1 MYLKRITKT
10 YSNMRGITFSK
21 ILVIVAI
28 FTISNKLYSQDDTYD
43 KLSGQ
48 QNIIPTAIPF
58 LGISPDSRA
67 AGMGDAGA
75 ATTPDLNSQAYNPAK
90 YAFLDADLAVAASV
104 TPWLPDLVDDIN
116 LYYLAGFYRIDK
128 MQTISTSLR
137 YFSLGTITFR
147 ESLED
152 AGYPVKPNEF
162 AIDAAYSRLLSDK
175 ISGSVAFRYIRS
187 DLSGGKSDDMQAG
200 NSFAADVS
208 FFYNNPKIK
217 LGRQKSNLALGVN
230 ISNIGNKISYDGGNT
245 KQFIPTNLRLGG
257 ALSTDIDKYNSIM
270 FTLDFNKLL
279 VPTPNIVDSSTTF
292 IEAYGN
298 ASTITGMINS
308 FTDAPGGFE
317 EELNEIKISAGLE
330 YWYNKQFAIRGGY
343 FHEHETKGNRKYMTA
358 GIGLKFNVFT
368 IDASYII
375 AVAQNNP
382 LANTIRFSLAYNF
395 SDM

>member
-1 MYLKRITKT
+1 
-10 YSNMRGITFSK
+10 MRGITFSK